1 MFEMQSTKAIAAISA
16 ALVLGMMTATFLP
29 GCQPP
34 AAAPAPAPAPA
45 SSTVSGD
52 SLTTDDAPAAS
63 VEAPAAIEAPAATP
77 PAEAAPAPTADKPT
91 ADKPAE
97 GGAAAAPGAV
107 ETPEQVAA
115 ARKVGEGNPVL
126 EPGIWNQW
134 GGNGLR
140 NNTPVATGIPT
151 LWHPGEFDR
160 RTGKWDPTKAQNIKW
175 VATLGSQTYG
185 NTVVAAGKAFLGTN
199 NSGGYLK
206 RYPSD
211 IDLGCLIAFREEDG
225 KFLWQ
230 HSSEKLPTG
239 RVHDWPLQGICC
251 SPLVE
256 GDRLWFVTSRGEVKC
271 LDVQGFHDGEDD
283 GPVTAEV
290 ARLFDVR
297 RADEGTEDKVGPY
310 LKELDGGKLPADLRE
325 KFAAA
330 GMPLPDGDIAV
341 TADDQAKAPAKRWN
355 LEAEVNGAK
364 RSMYVETRG
373 PTAPLSAFKVVTPAD
388 LEEADVIWSFDM
400 MGKLGISQHNMC
412 SCSVTALGDILF
424 VNTSNGVSDD
434 HLVIPA
440 PNAPSFM
447 AMDKNTGEVFW
458 TDNTPGKNVLHGQ
471 WSSPT
476 VATIDGVT
484 QVLFG
489 GGDGWLYSFKADK
502 GQDGKPELL
511 WKFDANPKNSILELG
526 GRGTRNDIIST
537 PVVYDNKVYFCT
549 GQDPEHGEGEGIL
562 WCLDPTKRGDISEEL
577 AVNRSDPKTPIPVKR
592 SQAVVEAD
600 GDMAIPNPNVGV
612 VWKYA
617 VNDANGDGTIDF
629 EEQFHR
635 SISTVVI
642 KNDLLFVPDFSG
654 LFHCVDAQTGKVHW
668 THDMLAAAW
677 GSAMIVEDKVYVGDE
692 DGDISV
698 FRLSADP
705 KVAMQEIEGELYPI
719 NAVKDEDG
727 RYEVVNMGNAVYCT
741 PIVANGVLYI
751 AHNDKVFAIAEGAK
765 PMQAGAE

>member
-1 MFEMQSTKAIAAISA
+1 MQATKALAAIVA
-16 ALVLGMMTATFLP
+16 ALIAGMAVATFLV
-29 GCQPP
+29 GCQARAIPV
-34 AAAPAPAPAPA
+34 PAPPP
-45 SSTVSGD
+45 
-52 SLTTDDAPAAS
+52 
-63 VEAPAAIEAPAATP
+63 TP
-77 PAEAAPAPTADKPT
+77 T
-91 ADKPAE
+91 
-97 GGAAAAPGAV
+97 GAAGPTGYSSESAAK
-107 ETPEQVAA
+107 EDTEEDVAA

-126 EPGIWNQW
+126 QAGDWNQW

-140 NNTPVATGIPT
+140 NNVPVATGIPT
-151 LWHPGEFDR
+151 LWAPGKFDR
-160 RTGKWDPTKAQNIKW
+160 RTGKWDTASAKNIKW
-175 VATLGSQTYG
+175 VASLGSQTYG
-185 NTVVAAGKAFLGTN
+185 NTVVAGGRTYVGTN

-206 RYPSD
+206 RYPGD
-211 IDLGCLIAFREEDG
+211 VDLGCLLAFNEQDG

-271 LDVQGFHDGEDD
+271 LDVEGYYDDEDD
-283 GPVTAEV
+283 GEVKAEIG
-290 ARLFDVR
+290 RLFDVR
-297 RADEGTEDKVGPY
+297 RADEEAEDKVGGY
-310 LKELDGGKLPADLRE
+310 VKELDAGKLPAELRE
-325 KFAAA
+325 RFAAA
-330 GMPLPDGDIAV
+330 GMPLPEADIAV
-341 TADDQAKAPAKRWN
+341 AASDKVKPPLKRWTFS
-355 LEAEVNGAK
+355 ADVNGQK
-364 RSMYVETRG
+364 RDMYLELRG
-373 PTAPLSAFKVVTPAD
+373 PNLSAFKTITPAD
-388 LEEADVIWSFDM
+388 KEEADVIWSLDM
-400 MGKLGISQHNMC
+400 MSKLGISQHNMC

-434 HLVIPA
+434 HLVVPA
-440 PNAPSFM
+440 PNAPSFI
-447 AMDKNTGEVFW
+447 ALDKNTGEVFW
-458 TDNTPGKNVLHGQ
+458 TDNSPGSNILHGQ

-476 VATIDGVT
+476 VATVGGVP

-511 WKFDANPKNSILELG
+511 WKFDANPKNTVLELG

-537 PVVYDNKVYFCT
+537 PVFYDNKVYFCT

-562 WCLDPTKRGDISEEL
+562 WCIDPTKRGDISEEL
-577 AVNRSDPKTPIPVKR
+577 AVNRADPKTPIPVKR
-592 SQAVVEAD
+592 ERAVVEAD
-600 GDMAIPNPNVGV
+600 GDMAIPNPNSGV
-612 VWKYA
+612 VWKYTT
-617 VNDANGDGTIDF
+617 NDANKDGTIDF
-629 EEQFHR
+629 QEQFHR

-677 GSAMIVEDKVYVGDE
+677 GSAMIAGERVYVGDE

-698 FRLSADP
+698 FNLSADP
-705 KVAMQEIEGELYPI
+705 KKAMQEVEGELFPI

-751 AHNDKVFAIAEGAK
+751 AHNDKVFAIAEGAQ
-765 PMQAGAE
+765 PAGPSAE